1 VREILDGIPP
11 RPPARRRTPRP
22 YAALDPVRGLIHQM
36 WQDCMSIDQVWSEP
50 LDKHEGTMSKV
61 TLKIYV
67 RALRHGA
74 IRDP

>member
-1 VREILDGIPP
+1 
-11 RPPARRRTPRP
+11 
-22 YAALDPVRGLIHQM
+22 
-36 WQDCMSIDQVWSEP
+36 MSIDQVWSEP